1 MYPNRARAFICRSK
15 IVYSSGNNLDQILIL
30 MIKAK

>member
-1 MYPNRARAFICRSK
+1 MYSKRARAFIYRSK
-15 IVYSSGNNLDQILIL
+15 IVYSSGNNLDKILIL